1 MMKDADDA
9 TPAISQSKLFDLSI
23 DLLCIADTDGR
34 FRLVNPAFE
43 RTLGWS
49 LEELLARPFYELV
62 HPEDLAAT
70 QAEVAKL
77 ASGVPTTSFENRYRC
92 ADGSYKILRWNTR
105 PDPTTGLLYAVAHD
119 VTVQRQMERELIRAK
134 EAAEA
139 AVRARTEF
147 LATVSHEIRTP
158 MNGIIGMTELALQGV
173 RDPAVRRHLEI
184 VRGSAD
190 HLLELIEDLL
200 DLSRIEAGRLD
211 LDEEPFRVRETVD
224 AAIQT
229 LAWTAHGK
237 GLEMAYHV
245 APDVPR
251 IVAGDDARLR
261 QVLVNLVGNAI
272 KFTDRGAVTLEVAR
286 EADLGMAVRLSFVV
300 TDTGMGILPERQAE
314 IFERFAQLPGPDGRR
329 RPGSGLGLP
338 ITRQLVQL
346 MGGSLEVSSEPGRG
360 SSFVV
365 TVPFRT
371 MPLDKVTAHAP
382 RLPLSGRAL
391 VVSARAATR
400 AFLCRYLEAWGF
412 QVEGLERLEEADD
425 RIAVATQSGQP
436 VALCV
441 FEAGPIGERVDLIE
455 ELERQHRLRL
465 VAVVGPSETQ
475 EQLERLRAAGV
486 TATVVEPVSEEE
498 LRAALAG
505 RDSAASP
512 GEPADRSLRLLVAE
526 DGEVNRQVLRGLLES
541 GGHRVDMVGDGTAAV
556 AAVANGNYDVALLDL
571 ELPRLGG
578 IDAARQIR
586 EAEAG
591 SGRRLQLV
599 ALTGHASAAVRQR
612 CLEAGMDDFLV
623 KPITAGRLHEALAR
637 AVAAAR
643 VHLAVGG
650 AGEGGQRLIDWSAA
664 LRVCGGQVTLLQRL
678 VEAARE
684 EVPRLLRECRAGV
697 TERDGDRL
705 RRGAHTLKSTLGYFG
720 AHELQQQAEELE
732 LLSWRSDFAAWA
744 ALLEEMESP
753 IGALVRE
760 LEAIPDWVGSGAAE
774 EVRAS

>member
-9 TPAISQSKLFDLSI
+9 NPAISQSKLFDLSI
-23 DLLCIADTDGR
+23 DLLCIAGTDGR

-49 LEELLARPFYELV
+49 REELLARPFYDLV

-70 QAEVAKL
+70 QGEVEKL
-77 ASGVPTTSFENRYRC
+77 ASGIPTTSFENRYRC

-105 PDPTTGLLYAVAHD
+105 PDPATGLLYAVAHD

-158 MNGIIGMTELALQGV
+158 MNGIIGMTELALQGT

-229 LAWTAHGK
+229 LAWTATGK
-237 GLEMAYHV
+237 GLELAYHV

-261 QVLVNLVGNAI
+261 QVVVNLVGNAI

-286 EADLGMAVRLSFVV
+286 VADLGMAVRLSFVV

-371 MPLDKVTAHAP
+371 MPLDKVTGHAP

-391 VVSARAATR
+391 VVSTRSATR
-400 AFLCRYLEAWGF
+400 SFLCRYLAAWGF
-412 QVEGLERLEEADD
+412 QVEGLERLEEADE
-425 RIAVATQSGQP
+425 RIAAATQSGQP

-455 ELERQHRLRL
+455 KLRRQHRLRL
-465 VAVVGPSETQ
+465 VAVVGPADTH
-475 EQLERLRAAGV
+475 EQLERLRSAGV

-505 RDSAASP
+505 SQSAVSP

-526 DGEVNRQVLRGLLES
+526 DGEVNRQVLGGLLES
-541 GGHRVDMVGDGTAAV
+541 GGHRVEMVGDGKAAV
-556 AAVANGNYDVALLDL
+556 AAVANGTYDVALLDL
-571 ELPRLGG
+571 ELPGLGG

-591 SGRRLQLV
+591 SR
-599 ALTGHASAAVRQR
+599 
-612 CLEAGMDDFLV
+612 
-623 KPITAGRLHEALAR
+623 
-637 AVAAAR
+637 
-643 VHLAVGG
+643 
-650 AGEGGQRLIDWSAA
+650 
-664 LRVCGGQVTLLQRL
+664 
-678 VEAARE
+678 
-684 EVPRLLRECRAGV
+684 
-697 TERDGDRL
+697 
-705 RRGAHTLKSTLGYFG
+705 
-720 AHELQQQAEELE
+720 
-732 LLSWRSDFAAWA
+732 
-744 ALLEEMESP
+744 
-753 IGALVRE
+753 
-760 LEAIPDWVGSGAAE
+760 
-774 EVRAS
+774 